1 MPGDERGVQAQ
12 RVVDAEVGELRSNPR
27 LVDRAIAEVA
37 AGQRDVRLE
46 RRLHELRVR
55 RSPSEP
61 GEHADV
67 SALDEA
73 ESAGSPGDLRELPR
87 QEVAPLLPVELRR
100 LREEERLAGEVDAV
114 PENVGRDADVG
125 GTGDEALD
133 LLAPRRQAAS
143 RRRARRPCRDG
154 DG

>member
-1 MPGDERGVQAQ
+1 MPGDERSVQAQ

-27 LVDRAIAEVA
+27 LVHRAIAEVA

-55 RSPSEP
+55 HSPSEP

-67 SALDEA
+67 SPLDEA
-73 ESAGSPGDLRELPR
+73 EPAGSPGDLRELPR

-100 LREEERLAGEVDAV
+100 LREEKRLAGEVDAV

-133 LLAPRRQAAS
+133 LLAP
-143 RRRARRPCRDG
+143 
-154 DG
+154 